1 MLSFNQHRRCLKNL
15 LLFIFRFGR
24 WAKVNLIVLAKGIK
38 SHFVRTPKLPALPP
52 SSPEVSRP
60 EMNGKDSM
68 ADGHPVIGNG
78 SIDTH
83 QNIEDHPKLTITDTV
98 TGLTIILYPS
108 FHSCFS
114 LLWMHCFALTIGYL
128 VVSLV
133 LLAFYHKFL
142 LLLYF
147 LAYPELA
154 YPYNWLCTTV
164 YSKSSSNHTNTTSL
178 RL

>member
-1 MLSFNQHRRCLKNL
+1 VLSYSV
-15 LLFIFRFGR
+15 LFFRQTT
-24 WAKVNLIVLAKGIK
+24 NTKGIK

-133 LLAFYHKFL
+133 LQINRFPVFYSLKEVVL
-142 LLLYF
+142 V
-147 LAYPELA
+147 
-154 YPYNWLCTTV
+154 WL
-164 YSKSSSNHTNTTSL
+164 KDDL
-178 RL
+178 E

>member
-1 MLSFNQHRRCLKNL
+1 M
-15 LLFIFRFGR
+15 
-24 WAKVNLIVLAKGIK
+24 NLIVLAKGIK

-133 LLAFYHKFL
+133 LLAFYDKFL
-142 LLLYF
+142 LLLF
-147 LAYPELA
+147 FFSISRTCLPLQLTLHNCLLQVILQ
-154 YPYNWLCTTV
+154 PYQYNFFKAIKNWKSV
-164 YSKSSSNHTNTTSL
+164 YLTMKVSHRS
-178 RL
+178 